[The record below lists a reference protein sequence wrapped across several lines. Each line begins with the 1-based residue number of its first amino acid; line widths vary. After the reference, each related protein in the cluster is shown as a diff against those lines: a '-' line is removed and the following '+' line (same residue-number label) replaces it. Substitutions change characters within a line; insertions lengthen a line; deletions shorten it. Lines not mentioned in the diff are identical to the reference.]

1 MENQKDNLDSW
12 DNYIG
17 VNFLKPSHVVSE
29 SQSFVCTGIEI
40 VEDAVTKVPRPKVT
54 LEFNEIAYEFDLNK
68 TNSSKLKEL
77 GVKVPRQLIGKKVY
91 FKKVLVR
98 DPKKNMEVDG
108 LRIHKID

>member
-12 DNYIG
+12 DNFTG
-17 VNFLKPSHVVSE
+17 NNFLKPIHVVSE
-29 SQSFVCTGIEI
+29 SQSFICTDIEI
-40 VEDAVTKVPRPKVT
+40 VEDAVTKVPRPRIT